1 MMQTVTISGGTGM
14 IGRKLTELLIQK
26 GYHVI
31 ILTRKITDEPAHP
44 NISFARWDIKNNYID
59 ENAIAAADYIIH
71 LAGAGV
77 MDKRWTASYK
87 KEIVN
92 SRIDGSNLLLE
103 KLKEFPNK
111 VKAIISASAIGWY
124 GPDKNQNQPFTES
137 DPPADDFLAQT
148 CLLWE
153 STVDKAYMQNIR
165 VVKLRTGIVLSN
177 EGGAL
182 VSFKKP
188 LKFGI
193 AGIPGNGKQIC
204 SWIHVDDLCRMYIYA
219 IENKEINGSY
229 NAVAPNTV
237 SLKQI
242 IMMLAQLLRKNFFI
256 AAYAPAFVLK
266 LMLGQRSVE
275 ILKSTTVS
283 CSKIKNAGFT
293 FLYPSLEAALNQ
305 LTKKESL

>member
-1 MMQTVTISGGTGM
+1 MQTVTISGGTGM

-26 GYHVI
+26 DYHVI
-31 ILTRKITDEPAHP
+31 ILTRNKPKEPAHP
-44 NISFARWDIKNNYID
+44 NISFARWDIKNNYIA
-59 ENAIAAADYIIH
+59 ENAIARADYIIH

-92 SRIDGSNLLLE
+92 SRIESSNLLLE
-103 KLKEFPNK
+103 KFKQIPNK
-111 VKAIISASAIGWY
+111 VKAILSASAIGWY
-124 GPDKNQNQPFTES
+124 GADKNNNNSFTEGY
-137 DPPADDFLAQT
+137 PPGHDFLAQT

-153 STVDKAYMQNIR
+153 NTVDKAYLQNIR

-182 VSFKKP
+182 VSFKKT

-193 AGIPGNGKQIC
+193 AGIPGSGKQIC

-219 IENKEINGSY
+219 MENAEMYGSY
-229 NAVAPNTV
+229 NAVAPNPVT
-237 SLKQI
+237 LKRLI
-242 IMMLAQLLRKNFFI
+242 LELAKLLKKKFFI
-256 AAYAPAFVLK
+256 TINAPAFVLK
-266 LMLGQRSVE
+266 LILGQRAVE

-293 FLYPSLEAALNQ
+293 FLYPSLEAALNE
-305 LTKKESL
+305 LTKKVKS

>member
-1 MMQTVTISGGTGM
+1 MQTVTITGGTGM
-14 IGRKLTELLIQK
+14 IGRKLTEILIQK

-31 ILTRKITDEPAHP
+31 ILTRNKLQGPAHP
-44 NISFARWDIKNNYID
+44 NTSFAYWDIKKKYID
-59 ENAIAAADYIIH
+59 EAAITGADYIIH

-92 SRIDGSNLLLE
+92 SRIESSHLLLE
-103 KLKEFPNK
+103 KLKQYPNK

-124 GPDKNQNQPFTES
+124 GADENNNHSFTEEAGS
-137 DPPADDFLAQT
+137 ADDFLAQT

-153 STVDKAYMQNIR
+153 KTVDKAYLQKIR

-177 EGGAL
+177 DGGAL
-182 VSFKKP
+182 VSFKKS

-193 AGIPGNGKQIC
+193 VGIPGNGKQIC

-219 IENKEINGSY
+219 MENTDINGSY
-229 NAVAPNTV
+229 NAVAPNPVT
-237 SLKQI
+237 LKQLI
-242 IMMLAQLLRKNFFI
+242 LMLAKLLKKKFFI
-256 AAYAPAFVLK
+256 AVNAPAFVLK
-266 LMLGQRSVE
+266 LILGQRAVE

-293 FLYPSLEAALNQ
+293 FLYPSLEATLNE
-305 LTKKESL
+305 LTKKEKL